1 MSFIEKLQQYS
12 ENKKNKINLTDLN
25 AMVAQVNKQIGCGP
39 MCQKDRKTNFLKKK
53 YENEKIRQSRAP
65 YDLDESRK
73 KYFTYAFGE
82 QYYDDFMEK
91 KAKREITAL
100 TNKLA
105 QDHQYNMKILR
116 DNIQDYENIQD
127 NAIYI
132 NELNKKY
139 ETENDEMESE
149 ILNAQNEN
157 NISDRKAYYQTDEL
171 NKLKLYNTQLIWLY
185 WTIVLVFLI
194 TFFFKNMFME
204 KKNFIVIVILLL
216 FPFIIHWI
224 VYIFSNIS
232 NFLYNLVPKNM
243 YIDDPDADN

>member
-1 MSFIEKLQQYS
+1 MSFIEKLHQYS
-12 ENKKNKINLTDLN
+12 KNKKNKINLTDLN
-25 AMVAQVNKQIGCGP
+25 AMVAQVNKQIGCGTI
-39 MCQKDRKTNFLKKK
+39 CQKDKKTNLLKSK
-53 YENEKIRQSRAP
+53 YENEKIRYNRAP

-82 QYYDDFMEK
+82 QYYDNFMEK
-91 KAKREITAL
+91 KAKKEITSL

-105 QDHQYNMKILR
+105 QDQQYNMKILR
-116 DNIQDYENIQD
+116 DNIQDYKNIQD

-132 NELNKKY
+132 NELNEKY
-139 ETENDEMESE
+139 ETENDEMEGE

-171 NKLKLYNTQLIWLY
+171 DKFKLYNTQLIWLY

-204 KKNFIVIVILLL
+204 KKNFIVIAILLL

-224 VYIFSNIS
+224 VYIFSNII

-243 YIDDPDADN
+243 YIDDPEADN